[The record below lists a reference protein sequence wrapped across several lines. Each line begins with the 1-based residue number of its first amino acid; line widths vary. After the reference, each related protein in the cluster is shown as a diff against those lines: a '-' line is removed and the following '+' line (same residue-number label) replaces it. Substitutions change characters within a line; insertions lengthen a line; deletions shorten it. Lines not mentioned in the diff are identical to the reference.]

1 MYTLKPESLL
11 NAFTCNNTKQWLVL
25 SEMTEDEE
33 SPEKTNHKTCSYS

>member
-25 SEMTEDEE
+25 MVRFTAR
-33 SPEKTNHKTCSYS
+33 